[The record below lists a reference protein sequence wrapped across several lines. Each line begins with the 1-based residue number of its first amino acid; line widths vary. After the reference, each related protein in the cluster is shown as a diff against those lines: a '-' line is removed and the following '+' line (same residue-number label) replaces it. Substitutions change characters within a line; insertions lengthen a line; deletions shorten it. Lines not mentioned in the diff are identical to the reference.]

1 MTTFYKTRRKDK
13 YFVMTSGLLKWL
25 SQKAKF
31 EESSETIN
39 KLHFCYFLLKC
50 TNMRKILQVDIND
63 TAKYA
68 IFTIDLKDGNKV
80 RVKMDLRY
88 IPTVPIELVKG
99 EVIKI
104 VFK

>member
-1 MTTFYKTRRKDK
+1 
-13 YFVMTSGLLKWL
+13 
-25 SQKAKF
+25 
-31 EESSETIN
+31 
-39 KLHFCYFLLKC
+39 
-50 TNMRKILQVDIND
+50 MRKILQVDIND